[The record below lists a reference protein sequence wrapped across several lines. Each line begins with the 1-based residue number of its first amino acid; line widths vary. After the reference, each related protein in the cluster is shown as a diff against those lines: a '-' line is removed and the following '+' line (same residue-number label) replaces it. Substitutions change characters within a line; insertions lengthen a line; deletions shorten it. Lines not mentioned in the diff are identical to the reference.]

1 MLSIVLALLAAFLFA
16 VGLVL
21 EQRAAMEERAEEA
34 LRVGFLLRLL
44 RRPVWLLGLLAS
56 GRGYVAQA
64 AALGAGRLVVVQ
76 PILVT
81 SLVFALPLGAS
92 FTGQHVG
99 HREIVGAIA
108 VTVGVAGFLV
118 ISDPSGGRD
127 DAPFRQWLI
136 VGGVSAAAA
145 VLAVLVGIG
154 RRAGVKAALF
164 GAASGILFGLVAALT
179 KSTVDRLGGG
189 IGATLGDWHLY
200 ALAAVS
206 LVAFALLQA
215 SLQAGALAPS
225 IATLMVFETFV
236 GGAIGVMLFREH
248 LHHSAPRL
256 AGSLAMLATAMAGL
270 TLLAGFRAG
279 SARSGRITPVA

>member
-56 GRGYVAQA
+56 GLGYVAQA

-256 AGSLAMLATAMAGL
+256 AGSLAMLATAVAGL